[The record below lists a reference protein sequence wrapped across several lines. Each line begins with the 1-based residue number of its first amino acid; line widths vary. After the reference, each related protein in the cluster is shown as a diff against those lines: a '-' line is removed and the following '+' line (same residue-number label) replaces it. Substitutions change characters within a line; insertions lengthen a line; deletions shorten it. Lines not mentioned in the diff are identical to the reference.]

1 MKLLGTSERLAVNRF
16 ITDEDESHI
25 SLDRGSAR
33 STGMAERL
41 IAVCPA
47 GVYRIAQDGTVTIE
61 YAACLECGTCRAV
74 DTEGV
79 LHWRYPKGGFGV
91 QYREG

>member
-1 MKLLGTSERLAVNRF
+1 MKLLGISERLAANRF

-25 SLDRGSAR
+25 SVDQESAK
-33 STGMAERL
+33 STGMAKRL

-47 GVYRIAQDGTVTIE
+47 GVYGIAQDGTVTIE
-61 YAACLECGTCRAV
+61 YAACMECGTCRAV

-79 LHWRYPKGGFGV
+79 LQWRYPQGGFGV